1 MLEIRNLKGGYGSID
16 VLRGIDI
23 TVAKGEFV
31 GILGHNGMGKSTLL
45 KTIIGH
51 LPAAG
56 GTMTFEGRSIAALP
70 PPARVHLGIGYV
82 PQGRRIFPQ
91 LTVRENLTVAARA
104 TRRPAAIVDE
114 IIAELP
120 ALERLSSRKGGALS
134 GGEQQILAL
143 GRCLCTQPRLL
154 LLDEPTEGVQPSI
167 VEQMAATLARL
178 HVSLGLSTILVEQN
192 LDFIRALADRIA
204 VLERGRITS
213 EMSRAEAHD
222 AHRLSALM
230 GFATP
235 SP

>member
-1 MLEIRNLKGGYGSID
+1 MLEIRNLQGGYGSIG
-16 VLRGIDI
+16 VLRDIDI

-51 LPAAG
+51 LPATG
-56 GTMTFEGRSIAALP
+56 GTMIFEGRPITMLP
-70 PPARVHLGIGYV
+70 PHARVHLGIGYV

-91 LTVRENLTVAARA
+91 LTVRENLAVAARA
-104 TRRPAAIVDE
+104 TRRPLAIVDE

-120 ALERLSSRKGGALS
+120 TLERLSSRKGGALS

-192 LDFIRALADRIA
+192 LDFIRVLADRIA
-204 VLERGRITS
+204 VLERGRIKS
-213 EMSRAEAHD
+213 ELSRAEAHD
-222 AHRLSALM
+222 ANRLSALM
-230 GFATP
+230 GFGSP